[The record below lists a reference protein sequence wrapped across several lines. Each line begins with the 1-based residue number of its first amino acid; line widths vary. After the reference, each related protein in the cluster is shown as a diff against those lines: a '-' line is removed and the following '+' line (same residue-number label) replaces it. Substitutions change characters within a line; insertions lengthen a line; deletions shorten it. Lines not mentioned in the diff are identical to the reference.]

1 MDPNE
6 IKLDDINKLFEYEM
20 QSREIDECNDIDQL
34 RLMLKTSI
42 KLYMKQQE
50 VIHDLGNLGFGQV

>member
-6 IKLDDINKLFEYEM
+6 IKLDNINKLFEYEM
-20 QSREIDECNDIDQL
+20 QSREIDDCNDIDAL
-34 RLMLKTSI
+34 KKMLKTSI

-50 VIHDLGNLGFGQV
+50 VIHDLCNLGFGQV

>member
-20 QSREIDECNDIDQL
+20 QSREIDDCNDINQL

-42 KLYMKQQE
+42 KLYMKQHE
-50 VIHDLGNLGFGQV
+50 VIHSLGNLGFGQV

>member
-1 MDPNE
+1 MDPNN

-20 QSREIDECNDIDQL
+20 QSREIDECDDIEKL
-34 RLMLKTSI
+34 KTMLKISI

-50 VIHDLGNLGFGQV
+50 VIRELGFGEV

>member
-6 IKLDDINKLFEYEM
+6 IEIESIDKMFEYEI
-20 QSREIDECNDIDQL
+20 QAREIDSCNDVDTL
-34 RLMLKTSI
+34 KKMLKTSI

-50 VIHDLGNLGFGQV
+50 VITTLMIT

>member
-20 QSREIDECNDIDQL
+20 QSREIDDCNDINQL

-50 VIHDLGNLGFGQV
+50 VIHSLSNLGFGQV

>member
-1 MDPNE
+1 MDPND

-20 QSREIDECNDIDQL
+20 QSREIDECNDIDKL
-34 RLMLKTSI
+34 KLMLKTSI

-50 VIHDLGNLGFGQV
+50 VIHGLGNLGFGQV

>member
-6 IKLDDINKLFEYEM
+6 IEIESINKMFEYEI
-20 QSREIDECNDIDQL
+20 QAREIDSCNDISTL
-34 RLMLKTSI
+34 KKMLKTSI

-50 VIHDLGNLGFGQV
+50 IITTLMIT

>member
-6 IKLDDINKLFEYEM
+6 IQLEDINKMFEYEM
-20 QSREIDECNDIDQL
+20 HSREIDECNDIDVL
-34 RLMLKTSI
+34 RKMLKASI

-50 VIHDLGNLGFGQV
+50 VIANLGFSQV